1 MVGALNLDGS
11 DDQVAIADASDLRI
25 SGDITIAFWTK
36 KNAEATL
43 ASRLVGKANA
53 SVRNYVIWEEQGA
66 GKRLLAHSTSFGIDE
81 SAPEPK
87 SPPGGAHTQSRKGPE
102 RCQKGRKVSRC
113 QSHLSKLADA
123 GRAKSKR
130 LAMPRRL
137 RPKLAGPELFE
148 RAILPIDSTLSV
160 REF

>member
-1 MVGALNLDGS
+1 MLNGPTWTTGPVVGALNLDGS

-66 GKRLLAHSTSFGIDE
+66 G
-81 SAPEPK
+81 
-87 SPPGGAHTQSRKGPE
+87 PE

-160 REF
+160 GEF